1 MKVQEIKY
9 IFLFVLVFISFSTIN
24 AQEDKLQKEI
34 TTKLNEIH
42 KPTFKTR
49 DSLTKI
55 YKIISEKI
63 NYTSDTI
70 IRNNLFDKI
79 YQLNVLSYKNDSKE
93 LDNEF
98 AFISQ
103 FPSAKISLDIL
114 NYKVAKQ
121 EVIEKY
127 ENFNASFGLLSFD
140 LQNTPKGQ
148 QLKKQ
153 LVNLKNS
160 SVGSKAPNFVVKEIR
175 NTLVNLASYKD
186 KKYVLLSYGNTT
198 SKSCLDENIFLKEI
212 FQKYNDTGLEI
223 INIIIDD
230 NMEVIRKGINIQKIE
245 KFKNV
250 PLILNDDSLLENY
263 FVYSIP
269 QKILIDKNG
278 IIINRWSGANKIIK
292 KEINLVL
299 DGIFLNFKI
308 SDSEE

>member
-121 EVIEKY
+121 EVIEKF

>member
-121 EVIEKY
+121 EVIEKF
-127 ENFNASFGLLSFD
+127 ENFNASFELLSFD

>member
-9 IFLFVLVFISFSTIN
+9 IFLFFLVFISFSTIN

-127 ENFNASFGLLSFD
+127 ENFNASFELLSFD

>member
-98 AFISQ
+98 TFISQ